1 MTLKN
6 IIYSSVFSLFASVT
20 YAQNAGINRA
30 DKQYESYAYYDAIAT
45 YEKIA
50 ERGYKDEKMFQKLG
64 NAYYFNAQLEK
75 AAKWYEA
82 LFDLNKEQEAE
93 YYYRYSQSLKSIEDY
108 KKADKMLE
116 LFNEKS
122 GNDQRGKLFN
132 NNRDYLAVIKAN
144 SGRFTI
150 ENAGINSNYSDYGAA
165 IYDGKLIFAS
175 ARDTGGV
182 SKKIFRWTNQT
193 FTNLYSSDVN
203 EDGTLSSPERLAN
216 AVNSKF
222 HESTPIFTKDGKT
235 MYFTRNNYLDGK
247 LGKDEQRVVLLKLY
261 KSTLIDGKWSN
272 IVALPFNSDNYSVA
286 HPTLSIDEKTLY
298 FASDMPGTFGQSD
311 LYKVAINIDGS
322 YATPENLGGKI
333 NTEGR
338 ETFPFVSS
346 DNQLYFATDG
356 RPGLGGLDVYV
367 TSLKN
372 QNFDDI
378 QNVGSPINSESDDF
392 SFFIN
397 NETRKG
403 FFTSNRSGG
412 VGYDD
417 IYKFI
422 EDRPLLCEQSLKG
435 LITDVETNEILDQA
449 KVTLFDEK
457 FGVIEETFSNTDGMY
472 SFNVLCNKK
481 YYVRA
486 DKKEYQ
492 VAESSIMIPNES
504 GASNLPLA
512 LSKRIKQVGVGSDL
526 AKTLEIPIIYF
537 DLDKSFIRKDAAFEL
552 EKVLIVMQEN
562 PTMKIDIRSHTD
574 SRQTVSYNEALSDR
588 RAKATK
594 AWLIKKGISSN
605 RLTAKG
611 YGESQLVNKCAD
623 GVQCSEVEHQANR
636 RSEFIIVSME

>member
-1 MTLKN
+1 MKFTN
-6 IIYSSVFSLFASVT
+6 ILYSIVLSFFACAV
-20 YAQNAGINRA
+20 YAQNGAVSRA
-30 DKQYESYAYYDAIAT
+30 DKQYDKYAYYDAIAT

-50 ERGYKDEKMFQKLG
+50 ERGYKDEDMFQKLG
-64 NAYYFNAQLEK
+64 NAYYFNAQLDK

-82 LFDLNKEQEAE
+82 LFDMNKDQEPE
-93 YYYRYSQSLKSIEDY
+93 YYYRYSQSLKAVEDY

-122 GNDQRGKLFN
+122 GNDQRGKLFS

-150 ENAGINSNYSDYGAA
+150 EDAGVNSNYSDYGAA

-193 FTNLYSSDVN
+193 FTNLYSSDIN
-203 EDGTLSSPERLAN
+203 EDGTLSSPQRLAN

-247 LGKDEQRVVLLKLY
+247 IGKDEQRVVLLKLY
-261 KSTLIDGKWSN
+261 KSTLTDGKWSN

-286 HPTLSIDEKTLY
+286 HPTLSVDEKTLY

-311 LYKVAINIDGS
+311 LYKVAINADGS
-322 YATPENLGGKI
+322 YTTPVNLGDKI

-338 ETFPFVSS
+338 ETFPFISS
-346 DNQLYFATDG
+346 DNQLYYATDG

-372 QNFDDI
+372 ENFNDI

-392 SFFIN
+392 SFLIN

-412 VGYDD
+412 LGYDD
-417 IYKFI
+417 IYKFV
-422 EDRPLLCEQSLKG
+422 ETKPLLCEQSLKG
-435 LITDVETNEILDQA
+435 LITDSESNAIIGNA

-457 FGVIEETFSNTDGMY
+457 FAVIEETFSNQEGMY
-472 SFNVLCNKK
+472 SFSVLCANK

-492 VAESSIMIPNES
+492 VAESSIVIPNES
-504 GASNLPLA
+504 GSSTLPLA

-552 EKVLIVMQEN
+552 AKVLIVMQEN

-574 SRQTVSYNEALSDR
+574 SRQTKSYNEALSDR

-594 AWLIKKGISSN
+594 AWLIKKGIAAN

-623 GVQCSEVEHQANR
+623 GVQCSETEHQANR
-636 RSEFIIVSME
+636 RSEFIIVSMN